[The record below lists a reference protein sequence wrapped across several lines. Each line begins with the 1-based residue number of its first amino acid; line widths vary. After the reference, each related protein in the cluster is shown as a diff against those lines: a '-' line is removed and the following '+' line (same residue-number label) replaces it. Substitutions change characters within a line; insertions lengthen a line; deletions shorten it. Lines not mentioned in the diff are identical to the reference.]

1 MGTNIV
7 NGIKYKGDSIV
18 VSNSKIFIDGKRV
31 DIGDAKEIKIEVHG
45 DIDVLDVDVCE
56 YVTVEG
62 NVGDVKVSQG
72 NVTINGNVMDKVTNS
87 QGNITIAGDLNGDAK
102 NSMGDIKA
110 GKNIYGKPKTS
121 MGSIKG
127 EKIYIER

>member
-1 MGTNIV
+1 MGVRV
-7 NGIKYKGDSIV
+7 NGITYKGDSIV
-18 VSNSKIFIDGKRV
+18 ISNGKVKIDGKRV
-31 DIGDAKEIKIEVHG
+31 DTGDAKEIKIEVHG
-45 DIDVLDVDVCE
+45 DIDLLDVDVCE

-62 NVGDVKVSQG
+62 NVGDIKVSQG
-72 NVTINGNVMDKVTNS
+72 DITVNGNVMDNVTNS
-87 QGNITIAGDLNGDAK
+87 QGDITIAGDLNGDAK
-102 NSMGDIKA
+102 NSMGNIKA

>member
-1 MGTNIV
+1 MTMNIV
-7 NGIKYKGDSIV
+7 NGIKYTGDNIV
-18 VSNSKIFIDGKRV
+18 VSNGKITIDGKRV
-31 DIGDAKEIKIEVHG
+31 DTDDAKEIKIEVHG

-72 NVTINGNVMDKVTNS
+72 NVTINGNAMDKVTNS